1 MVSAALGYVQLS
13 ICSPSTPPLTGAG
26 FPFGT
31 DPLGR
36 DVLARVIIGGE
47 ISLKVGVYSALG
59 AVAIGIVMGLI
70 SGYYGGFVDMIVMR
84 FADVQLALPFILL
97 AITFIAVIGGGLTNM
112 IILLIIS
119 QWVQYARLVRGSVLS
134 LRDRE
139 FILAAKAIGVK
150 DIRILFQHLLPN
162 LIGPVIVLM
171 TLNVANNILLESSLT
186 FLGLGVDPVI
196 PSWGGMLA
204 EGRTYLQTAWWVS
217 VFPGLAI
224 LLTVLGLNLL
234 GDWLRDALD
243 PTGRTYFMNR
253 PNSTQVTTLLERTFP
268 RTRVPCW
275 KHTPRRPIKAICL
288 RPGCLMMKPSANERR
303 LLSKR
308 PGSALVFVV
317 PTSR

>member
-1 MVSAALGYVQLS
+1 MTLTSLDLGRFKNIEFILGALLVGGIAFAVLFS
-13 ICSPSTPPLTGAG
+13 GWLFPEGGGGVNLAMRLTPPFADGS
-26 FPFGT
+26 FPLGT

-36 DVLARVIIGGE
+36 DVLARVVIGGE
-47 ISLKVGVYSALG
+47 ISLKVGFYSALG
-59 AVAIGIVMGLI
+59 AVVLGIVMGLL
-70 SGYYGGFVDMIVMR
+70 SGYYGGVIDMLVMR

-134 LRDRE
+134 LKDRE
-139 FILAAKAIGVK
+139 FILSAQAIGVR
-150 DIRILFQHLLPN
+150 DWRILFQHLLPN
-162 LIGPVIVLM
+162 LLGPVIVLM

-217 VFPGLAI
+217 VFPGVAI

-234 GDWLRDALD
+234 GDWLRDTLD
-243 PTGRTYFMNR
+243 PTGRT
-253 PNSTQVTTLLERTFP
+253 
-268 RTRVPCW
+268 
-275 KHTPRRPIKAICL
+275 
-288 RPGCLMMKPSANERR
+288 
-303 LLSKR
+303 
-308 PGSALVFVV
+308 
-317 PTSR
+317 SR